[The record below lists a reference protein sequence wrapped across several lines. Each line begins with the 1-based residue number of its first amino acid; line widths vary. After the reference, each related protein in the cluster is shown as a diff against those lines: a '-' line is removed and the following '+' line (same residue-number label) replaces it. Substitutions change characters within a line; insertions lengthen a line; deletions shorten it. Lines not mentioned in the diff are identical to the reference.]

1 MSILDSILGS
11 VMGGGNAA
19 SSPVGGI
26 LGSLLGGG
34 GAGGMLGNML
44 GGGQQQQ
51 QGGLGGLLQ
60 RFQQAGMGN
69 VANSWVGTGPNQQV
83 SPDQLQQVFG
93 QQQVSQWAQ
102 QANMQ
107 PHDLLSQ
114 LSQYL
119 PHAVDRMT
127 PNGQLPDGD
136 PFAGAGVNLGSGSS
150 GGQMAS
156 GDDPFSGS
164 GTSLGSRRG

>member
-1 MSILDSILGS
+1 MGILDSILGS
-11 VMGGGNAA
+11 VMGGNAA
-19 SSPVGGI
+19 SSPIGGI

-34 GAGGMLGNML
+34 AAGGMLGNTP
-44 GGGQQQQ
+44 GGGQQQ

-60 RFQQAGMGN
+60 KFQQAGMGN
-69 VANSWVGTGPNQQV
+69 VANSWVGTGSNQQV

-93 QQQVSQWAQ
+93 QQQVNQWAQ

-119 PHAVDRMT
+119 PHAVDHMT
-127 PNGQLPDGD
+127 PNGQVPDGD
-136 PFAGAGVNLGSGSS
+136 PFAGAGVNLGSGS
-150 GGQMAS
+150 GGSQAAS

-164 GTSLGSRRG
+164 GTNLGSRRV